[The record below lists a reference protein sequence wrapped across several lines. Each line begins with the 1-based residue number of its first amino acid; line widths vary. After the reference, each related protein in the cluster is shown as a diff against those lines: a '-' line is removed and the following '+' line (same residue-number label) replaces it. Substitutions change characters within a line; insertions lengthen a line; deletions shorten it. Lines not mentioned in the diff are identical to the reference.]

1 MNEKELSEWLMKKI
15 QEEAALIR
23 SLEDRSSKLSLDL
36 SGDRAYIALV
46 AYKKALEDVLKKL
59 RGVDG
64 TAGKMRSRFSGI

>member
-36 SGDRAYIALV
+36 SGDCAYIAVV
-46 AYKKALEDVLKKL
+46 AYKEALEDVLQKL
-59 RGVDG
+59 RGGDG